1 MNLIRKNINMTNT
14 SRRNLSTFIRMI
26 AFVAYFVV
34 PVGTFA
40 YVNAGT
46 AAEAN
51 TGAGF
56 VLYVSLQR
64 NAG

>member
-1 MNLIRKNINMTNT
+1 MTRT
-14 SRRNLSTFIRMI
+14 SRRTVSTVIRML
-26 AFVAYFVV
+26 AFAAYFVV
-34 PVGTFA
+34 PVGAFA

-51 TGAGF
+51 AGAGF

>member
-1 MNLIRKNINMTNT
+1 MTRTN
-14 SRRNLSTFIRMI
+14 RRTLSTFIRMI
-26 AFVAYFVV
+26 AFAAYFVV
-34 PVGTFA
+34 PVGAFA

-51 TGAGF
+51 SGAGF

>member
-1 MNLIRKNINMTNT
+1 MTNT

-34 PVGTFA
+34 PVGAFA